1 MKKTIRVI
9 TKHNPGELHAALAA
23 AGVPVLTIRSDWASS
38 DLVDVPLCSVV
49 VFEDGY
55 EPESP
60 AEASKIAQKIL
71 EAASTAR
78 VSGKPIP
85 LDPPGFDKEAS
96 LSNNEGV

>member
-1 MKKTIRVI
+1 MKKTVRIT
-9 TKHNPGELHAALAA
+9 TKHNPAELHAALAA
-23 AGVPVLTIRSDWASS
+23 AGIPVLTIRSDWAQS
-38 DLVDVPLCSVV
+38 DTTDVPLCSVV

-78 VSGKPIP
+78 VSGKSIP
-85 LDPPGFDKEAS
+85 ADPPGFDREAS
-96 LSNNEGV
+96 LLNNEVV